1 MEEKQDKENK
11 EINIPYVS
19 DVNGEMA
26 HVEAQNNQLT
36 STNVKP
42 TKSARISAHSLKW
55 TWEYKGKTQRKPDK
69 LRIMRG
75 WTGGVYHWQAC
86 TIILNVRTMELYTH
100 SRPYKDTTK
109 MVYANWNKADLIA
122 RQFSEF
128 AQIAITPIHSE
139 HPADLRQAHLVVN
152 NKAINKRLLPG
163 TADSEERRTFIGK
176 NEPYPSAVRVG
187 AIEDGSHPG
196 KVELDGKESVEGGM
210 GLDWLLLDYPSV
222 VRQSLEMNE
231 KFSKNLELHLEV
243 LREIRD
249 AVKRLGK

>member
-1 MEEKQDKENK
+1 MEEKQAKENK

-19 DVNGEMA
+19 DVAQPMSS
-26 HVEAQNNQLT
+26 VEAQNNQLT

-69 LRIMRG
+69 LRVMRG
-75 WTGGVYHWQAC
+75 WIGKIYYWDRC
-86 TIILNVRTMELYTH
+86 TIILNVKTMELYTR
-100 SRPYKDTTK
+100 SRPYTSTIK
-109 MVYANWNKADLIA
+109 MVYATWSKADLIA
-122 RQFSEF
+122 RAVSKAAE
-128 AQIAITPIHSE
+128 IAITPIHTE
-139 HPADLRQAHLVVN
+139 HPADLRQGHLVVN
-152 NKAINKRLLPG
+152 DKRINKALLPG
-163 TADSEERRTFIGK
+163 KADSEERRTFIGK

-196 KVELDGKESVEGGM
+196 KLEFVGKESVEGGM

-222 VRQSLEMNE
+222 VRQSLEMNKE
-231 KFSKNLELHLEV
+231 FSKNLELHLEV